1 MRIACLPA
9 VLVAAA
15 CSTQELARD
24 HTLDIVRNVNKAFSR
39 ETNLGVAEAAFP
51 ASLKQME
58 GLLEMYPDE
67 PLLLRSLARGY
78 LSYTYAFVEVRADAA
93 VGVHEGLA
101 KRAALREARPLYLR
115 ARGYALR
122 LLALHEPELVAQL
135 EQSELPPKEQLDAVG
150 VESVPGMYWTARC
163 WAAALAIQERTPE
176 VVRDATIVRSLVTRC
191 VALDE
196 TYDHAGPLVLQGALD
211 AVTPQV
217 MGGGV
222 EVAQA
227 RYERA
232 MELQKGRHLLTRV
245 MYARDVL
252 APLKERELF
261 RQTLQQVVTADPD
274 EDPDLALL
282 SRVAQRRA
290 LLFRGSEHLFFDM
303 Q

>member
-1 MRIACLPA
+1 M
-9 VLVAAA
+9 
-15 CSTQELARD
+15 
-24 HTLDIVRNVNKAFSR
+24 
-39 ETNLGVAEAAFP
+39 G
-51 ASLKQME
+51 
-58 GLLEMYPDE
+58 
-67 PLLLRSLARGY
+67 
-78 LSYTYAFVEVRADAA
+78 
-93 VGVHEGLA
+93 
-101 KRAALREARPLYLR
+101 
-115 ARGYALR
+115 
-122 LLALHEPELVAQL
+122 LVAQL

-163 WAAALAIQERTPE
+163 WAAALATQERTPE

-222 EVAQA
+222 KVAQA

-261 RQTLQQVVTADPD
+261 RQTLHQVVTADPD

-290 LLFRGSEHLFFDM
+290 LLFSGSEHLFFDV

>member
-1 MRIACLPA
+1 MPGDEAGGGLK
-9 VLVAAA
+9 
-15 CSTQELARD
+15 LA
-24 HTLDIVRNVNKAFSR
+24 
-39 ETNLGVAEAAFP
+39 
-51 ASLKQME
+51 
-58 GLLEMYPDE
+58 LE
-67 PLLLRSLARGY
+67 
-78 LSYTYAFVEVRADAA
+78 
-93 VGVHEGLA
+93 HEQVD
-101 KRAALREARPLYLR
+101 
-115 ARGYALR
+115 R
-122 LLALHEPELVAQL
+122 LLVERHAAGAGEEVVVADL
-135 EQSELPPKEQLDAVG
+135 GQLDAVEA
-150 VESVPGMYWTARC
+150 ESVPGMFWTARC